1 MFLGSHVSMKGK
13 EMLLGA
19 AKEAASYGSNI
30 FMIYTGAPQNTR
42 RKDVSEFRVEEAKQF
57 MQDNHIDYFTVHAPY
72 IVNLA
77 NTTKEGY
84 HDFAMQFLREEI
96 ERVEAIGA
104 HQITMHPGSHVGA
117 GVDTGIKQIITGLNG
132 VLTSK
137 QTPQIAL
144 ETMAGKGTELGRS
157 FEELAAIIDGV
168 TFNEKL
174 SITLDTCHIYDAG
187 YDIVNDLDGVLNE
200 FDKVIGL
207 DRLKVL
213 HINDS
218 KNPFKS
224 HKDRHA
230 NIGQGSI
237 GFDVLNRI
245 VHHPQLKQIPKILE
259 TPWVPVSEASKVK
272 VAPYKYEIDMFNKQ
286 SYNENLIEE
295 ILTQA

>member
-1 MFLGSHVSMKGK
+1 MYIGSHVSMKGK
-13 EMLLGA
+13 DMLLGA
-19 AKEAASYGSNI
+19 AQEAASYGSNV

-42 RKDVSEFRVEEAKQF
+42 RKDVSEFRVDEAKVF
-57 MQDNHIDYFTVHAPY
+57 MKENNIEFFTVHAPY

-84 HDFAMQFLREEI
+84 HDFAMQFLREEV

-104 HQITMHPGSHVGA
+104 SQITMHPGAHVGA
-117 GVDTGIKQIITGLNG
+117 GVEVGINQIIHGLNG
-132 VLTSK
+132 VLTSDQK
-137 QTPQIAL
+137 PQIAL
-144 ETMAGKGTELGRS
+144 ETMAGKGTEIGRN

-174 SITLDTCHIYDAG
+174 SVTLDTCHIYDAG
-187 YDIVNDLDGVLNE
+187 YDIVNDWDGVLNE
-200 FDKVIGL
+200 FDKIIGL

-237 GFDVLNRI
+237 GFDVLNSI
-245 VHHPQLKQIPKILE
+245 VHHPQLKSVPKILE
-259 TPWVPVSEASKVK
+259 TPWVSVPENEKVK
-272 VAPYKYEIDMFNKQ
+272 VAPYKFEIDMFKTKR
-286 SYNENLIEE
+286 YNISLMEN
-295 ILTQA
+295 ILK